1 MLALLAGAALV
12 AQQGGA
18 QAPSPARP
26 APQGQ
31 QSQPAPSQPVQSV
44 PDGVQRPTFR
54 AQIDYVEVSAIVTDD
69 DGNLVKDLAKSD
81 FEVLENGKP
90 QTVAVFTPVTIPFE
104 RAERTLIEG
113 RPLKFDVASNEGARD
128 GRVYV
133 IVLDDYHIGALR
145 TARVKIAA
153 REFIE
158 KHVAAND
165 QVAVIHASGRS
176 NASQEFTTNKDLMLA
191 SVDRLMGMKL
201 RSATVEKLQDYRTR
215 VESLNSTSGDSTQAQ
230 ERARD
235 MLDPERAFQARS
247 AMETLRNLSR
257 LLETIN
263 GSRKSVLFYSEG
275 IDYDVTDIMGVTSG
289 SRYASDVLFSMR
301 DAIGAATRSNV
312 AYYTIDP
319 RGLVGIS
326 DDEMDMEAPP
336 QDVTLGL
343 NPWNIRDEQRMA
355 QMSLQSLAD
364 ETGGAWSINSNDFTK
379 IYDRI
384 VRDSSSYYLL
394 GYYPTDDRRNGSV
407 RRIQVKVNRKDVK
420 VFARKSY
427 QAPKDKEEKKLTE
440 SAAGTSPEVRSAL
453 NSALPTP
460 GLNLSVHA
468 APFKGTNKT
477 ASVAV
482 TVQVEGERLALK
494 ESGET
499 YTNALEISMM
509 AMDLMGKVPDGDRAN
524 LDLKLRKQ
532 TRDLMTQTGIRSV
545 ATLDL
550 PPGRYQLRVAA
561 RESNNGALGSV
572 FTDLEV
578 PDFSADPLSMSGILL
593 SSTGSNLTPTPR
605 MAEELKKL
613 MPAPPTTTRGFATVE
628 SIFGYADVYDSLQPA
643 HSVDVITTVTRIDGT
658 KVFTTSEERKSSE
671 FGGVKGGGY
680 GVQFEIPLKDFASG
694 LYVLKVEAKPR
705 LNKPSV
711 SRELTFA
718 VYGPPAAGTSA
729 SATTRIVPIAH
740 GPLSNGATARESV
753 VRNPEDWGTLWASLP
768 TKQAAPQVAFDQMM
782 VVGVF
787 VGNRPTT
794 GYKVE
799 IVGARKDGDAL
810 VIEWRETPP
819 TPGSSVNAT
828 VTTPFAVA
836 GLPRHDGPVRF
847 EKAGS

>member
-1 MLALLAGAALV
+1 M

-26 APQGQ
+26 ASPPGPSPQAAPP
-31 QSQPAPSQPVQSV
+31 QPSPSG

-54 AQIDYVEVSAIVTDD
+54 TQIDYVEVSAIVTDD
-69 DGNLVKDLAKSD
+69 DGNLVRDLAKSD
-81 FEVLENGKP
+81 FEILENGKP
-90 QTVAVFTPVTIPFE
+90 QSVAVFTPVSIPFE
-104 RAERTLIEG
+104 RPERTLIEG
-113 RPLKFDVASNEGARD
+113 RPLKFDVASNDGVRD

-133 IVLDDYHIGALR
+133 IVLDDYHIGGLR
-145 TARVKIAA
+145 TARVKLAA
-153 REFIE
+153 REFID

-191 SVDRLMGMKL
+191 SIDKLTGLKIRSSTLEKLDDYRNRVEYQNAL
-201 RSATVEKLQDYRTR
+201 RSSGGD
-215 VESLNSTSGDSTQAQ
+215 ESQARD
-230 ERARD
+230 RALD
-235 MLDPERAFQARS
+235 MLDPERAYHARS
-247 AMETLRNLSR
+247 SMETLRNLSR
-257 LLETIN
+257 LLETVN

-275 IDYDVTDIMGVTSG
+275 IDYNITDVMGSNG
-289 SRYASDVLFSMR
+289 SRYASDVLFAMR

-319 RGLVGIS
+319 RGLVGAS
-326 DDEMDMEAPP
+326 DDEFDMQAPP

-343 NPWNIRDEQRMA
+343 NPWNIRDEQRLA
-355 QMSLQSLAD
+355 QISLQSLAD
-364 ETGGAWSINSNDFTK
+364 ETGGAWSVNSNDFTK
-379 IYDRI
+379 IYDRV
-384 VRDSSSYYLL
+384 VRDSSTYYLL
-394 GYYPTDDRRNGSV
+394 GYYPTDDRRNGTV

-420 VFARKSY
+420 VFARKAY
-427 QAPKDKEEKKLTE
+427 QAPKDKDEKKLTE

-460 GLNLSVHA
+460 GLNISVSA

-482 TVQVEGERLALK
+482 TVQVEGDRLAFK
-494 ESGET
+494 ESGEI

-509 AMDLMGKVPDGDRAN
+509 AMDLLGKVPDGDRAN

-578 PDFSADPLSMSGILL
+578 PDFSSEPLSMSGILL
-593 SSTGSNLTPTPR
+593 SSTGANLTPTPR
-605 MAEELKKL
+605 MDEALKKL

-643 HSVDVITTVTRIDGT
+643 HSVDVTTTVTRVDGT

-671 FGGVKGGGY
+671 FGGGKGGGY
-680 GVQFEIPLKDFASG
+680 GVQFEIPLTEFAPG

-705 LNKPSV
+705 LNKPAV
-711 SRELTFA
+711 ARELTFA
-718 VYGPPAAGTSA
+718 VYGPPTAGTSA
-729 SATTRIVPIAH
+729 SATRLVPIAH
-740 GPLSNGATARESV
+740 GPLSNGSAARESV
-753 VRNPEDWGTLWASLP
+753 VRNPEEWGTLWASLP

-787 VGNRPTT
+787 VGNRPTS

-799 IVGARKDGDAL
+799 IVGARKDGEAL
-810 VIEWRETPP
+810 VIEWREVPP
-819 TPGSSVNAT
+819 AAGSSVNAT